1 MKHTTFDISFYCR
14 KSKVNRQ
21 GYAPIEMSIVIN
33 GERCLITLPRKE
45 QPNDFKKDC
54 NSRKDNDIKQYL
66 QAVRNK
72 VGAIQTEMME
82 KDMPLTASLLR
93 DYFRTG
99 GIQQYSIQNLFDD
112 YYAILRKRIGVD
124 LTAKTYRKYELARDR
139 FYQMVDRSKPLT
151 FLTNA
156 LMKDYMVT
164 LNQEFDY
171 VTAQSYCQKI
181 KTVCMF
187 AEANGKMSIDPF
199 YDMHLRKGEKNVQFL
214 TEDEVETI
222 RDSNLKNGSLNKVK
236 DLFIFQ
242 VNSGLSYCDMAIL
255 VPEDYQMT
263 GQGLY
268 YVHKQRMKTH
278 TFFTAVIFPDGV
290 EVLRKYRFVLPVL
303 SNQKYNAYLKQ
314 IAELCD
320 ISKPLHTHVARHTY
334 ATMCL
339 NRGIRIEV
347 VAKLLGHSTTK
358 VTTHYAKFVTNTIIS
373 EVTEAFDLAVELGDS
388 MVEIPTLEVE

>member
-14 KSKVNRQ
+14 ESKANRS
-21 GYAPIEMSIVIN
+21 GLAPVEMSIIIN
-33 GERCLITLPRKE
+33 GERCIITLPRKE
-45 QPNDFKKDC
+45 VPSEFKRACSSK
-54 NSRKDNDIKQYL
+54 RDNDIKQYL

-72 VGAIQTEMME
+72 LGAIQTEMME
-82 KDMPLTASLLR
+82 KDIPLTTSLLR

-112 YYAILRKRIGVD
+112 YYAILQKRIGVD
-124 LTAKTYRKYELARDR
+124 LTQKTYRKYELARDR
-139 FYQMVDRSKPLT
+139 FYQMVDRSKPLS

-199 YDMHLRKGEKNVQFL
+199 FDMHLRKGEKNVQFL
-214 TEDEVETI
+214 SEEEVATI
-222 RDSNLKNGSLNKVK
+222 RDSNLHNASLNRVR

-242 VNSGLSYCDMAIL
+242 VNSGLAYCDMALL
-255 VPEDYQMT
+255 VPADYQIT
-263 GQGLY
+263 DKGLY
-268 YVHKQRMKTH
+268 YIHKQRRKTNS
-278 TFFTAVIFPDGV
+278 FFTAVIFPDGV
-290 EVLRKYRFVLPVL
+290 EVLKRYDFVLPVL
-303 SNQKYNAYLKQ
+303 SNQKYNVFLKR
-314 IAELCD
+314 IAELCG
-320 ISKPLHTHVARHTY
+320 IETPLHTHVARHTY

-339 NRGIRIEV
+339 NHGVRIEV
-347 VAKLLGHSTTK
+347 VARLLGHRSSSK
-358 VTTHYAKFVTNTIIS
+358 VTFHYAKFVKNTIIN
-373 EVTEAFDLAVELGDS
+373 EVNEAFNLAIELGDF
-388 MVEIPTLEVE
+388 